1 MVYNFF
7 SIKIGRKQTCVMN
20 KPRVKEVRED
30 RKLKRRR
37 YIQGGYSKVFHGEKF
52 QVAGS
57 KFRFQVDKED
67 INREVTLKCSRVGPT
82 GF

>member
-1 MVYNFF
+1 
-7 SIKIGRKQTCVMN
+7 MN
-20 KPRVKEVRED
+20 KPRAKEVRED
-30 RKLKRRR
+30 RKITRRR
-37 YIQGGYSKVFHGEKF
+37 HIQGGFSKVFNGEKF

-67 INREVTLKCSRVGPT
+67 INREATLKCSRVGPT